1 MVWIHFG
8 VLSVLVAAVAVF
20 VTMARLRPSEVQSR
34 PTHPVLLSLVA
45 GALWPLLLVGLA
57 EFAIVAA
64 MPAALRPRR
73 RRGQSVSAVA
83 AAATTALA
91 QR

>member
-1 MVWIHFG
+1 MLWICLG
-8 VLSVLVAAVAVF
+8 LLSVLIAAAAVF
-20 VTMARLRPSEVQSR
+20 FTSARLRPSSLQSR
-34 PTHPVLLSLVA
+34 PTHPVLLALLA
-45 GALWPLLLVGLA
+45 GTLWPVLLVGLT

-64 MPAALRPRR
+64 LPAALHPRR
-73 RRGQSVSAVA
+73 RRQSASA